1 MYIRAAVPSNRDRFA
16 KKLSAIK
23 QEVNYAEVKQFVVVS
38 DDPEFCLGTT
48 LLCMDTRNTLEPCSL
63 YFVSSSSHWCWVS
76 LIGVLHRGFLH
87 AARP

>member
-48 LLCMDTRNTLEPCSL
+48 LLYITLVTPWNLALSISCPL
-63 YFVSSSSHWCWVS
+63 
-76 LIGVLHRGFLH
+76 
-87 AARP
+87 AAPGAGSP